1 MFQEL
6 EDSEQMT
13 DDRDAVSEE
22 EALPPALQQL
32 AAELDHLSGRSVR
45 NLAVDGLPDLSG
57 TDFRLTAQLGSGGF
71 GTVYQAVQMSL
82 ERVVAVKVL
91 AASFFQVPSLKSQF
105 EHEART
111 VARLHHPNIIP
122 VFAAGTTERYCFF
135 AMEYIDGVSADLA
148 PFPTLDALLRFAIS
162 MAEALAYAHQCGVI
176 HRDIKPSNILIA
188 ANGTAKIGDF
198 GLSCLMG
205 TQPTPASSA
214 GTRKYMAPEQR
225 EHGQSTTL
233 SDQYALGT
241 TLFELL
247 AKHPD
252 LPNNP
257 DLRAI
262 LDKATATESA
272 ARYPNLEAMAADLR
286 RCLAHEPVAARPAG
300 LLRRLG
306 LWSRRNPAAAA
317 AILAA
322 CSCLSALLIT
332 LAVAYRRAD
341 AALGL
346 LECEAANA
354 AQTLAEAMTE
364 SDPEDLDKRDAGLKR
379 ALAAAQALA
388 ERFPNNRDIAA
399 ARATLEKAREEY
411 LRQRQRRPRR
421 PTRTP
426 TPELSPETPPPGPKT
441 PPPNRGQK
449 RQRTAVSG

>member
-1 MFQEL
+1 MR
-6 EDSEQMT
+6 EDGREMT
-13 DDRDAVSEE
+13 EDREAVSEE

-82 ERVVAVKVL
+82 ERIVAVKVL

-122 VFAAGTTERYCFF
+122 VFAAGTTARYCFF

-162 MAEALAYAHQCGVI
+162 LAEALAYAHQCGVI
-176 HRDIKPSNILIA
+176 HRDVKPSNILIA

-205 TQPTPASSA
+205 AQPTATPSA

-225 EHGQSTTL
+225 LHGQSTTL
-233 SDQYALGT
+233 SDQYALGA
-241 TLFELL
+241 TLLELL
-247 AKHPD
+247 AKHPT
-252 LPNNP
+252 LPPNP

-262 LDKATATESA
+262 LDKATAEDPA
-272 ARYPNLEAMAADLR
+272 RRYPNLEAMAADLR
-286 RCLAHEPVAARPAG
+286 RCQASEPVTARPAG
-300 LLRRLG
+300 PLRRFC
-306 LWSRRNPAAAA
+306 LWRRRNPAAAFGALA
-317 AILAA
+317 AIGCVA
-322 CSCLSALLIT
+322 ALLVS
-332 LAVAYRRAD
+332 LSVAYRRTQCALVCAD
-341 AALGL
+341 AALRL
-346 LECEAANA
+346 VEREAANA

-388 ERFPNNRDIAA
+388 ERFPQNGDIAA
-399 ARATLEKAREEY
+399 ARTTLEAAREEY
-411 LRQRQRRPRR
+411 LRQRQRRTRR
-421 PTRTP
+421 PTRGP
-426 TPELSPETPPPGPKT
+426 SPEPSPDTPPG
-441 PPPNRGQK
+441 RGQK
-449 RQRTAVSG
+449 RQKRG